1 MGAER
6 GGILPTKKCPKIE
19 FILSSCGGG
28 IGSPEKPDKF
38 RKKWSK
44 FDGKTWDEYVRCS
57 ELDGCWSWG
66 LLVLGVVGLGD
77 GRTWWWSDMG
87 MVGLG
92 GGRFWGVVGVGG
104 YRSWWSSALEEGR
117 MEGRK
122 EGKEGRKEGWKDG
135 RTDGRMEG
143 WKDGSV
149 IGVGFVLDVS
159 YVLGDGSVL
168 DVCYVVRLD

>member
-57 ELDGCWSWG
+57 ELVGCWSWG
-66 LLVLGVVGLGD
+66 LLVLA
-77 GRTWWWSDMG
+77 

-92 GGRFWGVVGVGG
+92 GGRTWGWSDLGVAGFGG
-104 YRSWWSSALEEGR
+104 WSVLGVIGPGGR
-117 MEGRK
+117 LHW
-122 EGKEGRKEGWKDG
+122 RKEGWKDV
-135 RTDGRMEG
+135 RM
-143 WKDGSV
+143 
-149 IGVGFVLDVS
+149 
-159 YVLGDGSVL
+159 
-168 DVCYVVRLD
+168 